1 MKIKLKLRSQLLL
14 IFSLIGILPVAI
26 VATISLMK
34 STAALE
40 SNALDQLIS
49 SRDVKADQIE
59 SYLNSAEKD
68 ISILSNSRD
77 VYELFRA
84 LQVYQELEEIVSE
97 NDKFGVD
104 NIDYKA
110 IWKERSKNLLKYVD
124 VLGYRDLLLLSA
136 DKGHI
141 IYSVKKGEEL
151 GSNVKKNFDEKNPV
165 SVLWKNVLETKR
177 VIFQDFTPYSYRE
190 NSPRFFVGAPVFNLR
205 GDTIAVVIL
214 ELSGGVINDI
224 MSQRSGLGETGET
237 YLVGKD
243 NLMRSDS
250 HLDSTHYSV
259 ANAFANPKNN
269 KAESIA
275 VNAALSG
282 ETGSKLIDSYLGREV
297 LSAYAPLRFEG
308 ATWAI
313 VAEKSRGEAFASVS
327 AIKLA
332 VMFSML
338 ITAVIIIAIGI
349 VLSRSITNP
358 ILKMTDIVNQLASGN
373 VRKRANIKRS
383 DELGDMASSLDNFA
397 EKLDTVFVSSLEKIS
412 EGDLTSNLTS
422 NGQQDVIT
430 NALIKTNADLKSIVT
445 DISGYTNSIVE
456 QSNKVMLSSETIL
469 SNTASSEQSIQSI
482 SAAIVEVN
490 EQVKITANTAREA
503 DELSQKAKQ
512 SASLGSDLVSKT
524 VSAMNDIREA
534 SSNISSILSAIENI
548 ANQTNL
554 LALNAAIEAARA
566 GETGRG
572 FAVVADEVR
581 ALAAQS
587 TKAANETAKLIEI
600 VVEKTQVGAEISE
613 NSSESLKEIVD
624 SIEVVCDL
632 MGNIAVASEEQ
643 ARTIDDTSSNLN
655 RIADKNV
662 ETTSEAKEGAG
673 TSQKLTEM
681 SSGLKGIVEKFTL
694 SSESTHSGRRS

>member
-1 MKIKLKLRSQLLL
+1 MKMKLKLRSQLLL

-26 VATISLMK
+26 VAAISLMK
-34 STAALE
+34 SSSALE
-40 SNALDQLIS
+40 SNALAQLVS
-49 SRDVKADQIE
+49 SRDVKASQIE
-59 SYLNSAEKD
+59 SYLDGAKKD

-77 VYELFRA
+77 IFDLYRA
-84 LQVYQELEEIVSE
+84 LQVYQELEEINSE

-110 IWKERSKNLLKYVD
+110 IWKERSQNLLKYVD

-136 DKGHI
+136 GKGHI
-141 IYSVKKGEEL
+141 IYSVKKGKEL
-151 GSNVKKNFDEKNPV
+151 GLNVKKNFDKKNPI
-165 SVLWKNVLETKR
+165 SLLWKKVLETKR
-177 VIFQDFTPYSYRE
+177 VAFQDFTPYNYR
-190 NSPRFFVGAPVFNLR
+190 NNTPRFFIGAPVFNLR
-205 GDTIAVVIL
+205 GDVVAVIIL
-214 ELSGGVINDI
+214 ELSGEVINDI

-237 YLVGKD
+237 FLVGKD
-243 NLMRSDS
+243 HLMRSNS
-250 HLDSTHYSV
+250 YLDSARYSV
-259 ANAFANPKNN
+259 VNAFANPESN
-269 KAESIA
+269 KAKSIA
-275 VNAALSG
+275 IDDALSG
-282 ETGSKLIDSYLGREV
+282 KTGSKLIDSYLGREV
-297 LSAYAPLRFEG
+297 LSAYAPLKFEG
-308 ATWAI
+308 TTWAI
-313 VAEKSRGEAFASVS
+313 VAEKSRGEAFASVN
-327 AIKLA
+327 AIKW
-332 VMFSML
+332 VIIYS
-338 ITAVIIIAIGI
+338 IIVIAVIIIAIGI

-358 ILKMTDIVNQLASGN
+358 ILKMTEIVNQLASGN
-373 VRKRANIKRS
+373 VRKRTNIKRS

-397 EKLDTVFVSSLEKIS
+397 EELDTVFVSSLEKIS

-422 NGQQDVIT
+422 KGQQDVIT

-482 SAAIVEVN
+482 SVAIVEVN
-490 EQVKITANTAREA
+490 EQVNTTANTAKEA
-503 DELSQKAKQ
+503 DELGQKAKQ
-512 SASLGSDLVSKT
+512 SASLGSELASKT

-566 GETGRG
+566 GESGRG

-587 TKAANETAKLIEI
+587 TKAANETAKLIDV
-600 VVEKTQVGAEISE
+600 VVEKTKVGAEISE
-613 NSSESLKEIVD
+613 HSSESLKEIVD
-624 SIEVVCDL
+624 SIEEVCNL
-632 MGNIAVASEEQ
+632 MGNIAIASEEQ
-643 ARTIDDTSSNLN
+643 ARTINDTSNNLN
-655 RIADKNV
+655 RIAAKNV
-662 ETTSEAKEGAG
+662 ETTSEAEEGAG

-694 SSESTHSGRRS
+694 SSESSHSSRRL

>member
-14 IFSLIGILPVAI
+14 AFSLIGILPVAI
-26 VATISLMK
+26 VAIISLMK
-34 STAALE
+34 SSSALE
-40 SNALDQLIS
+40 HDALDQLVS
-49 SRDVKADQIE
+49 SRDVKANQIE
-59 SYLNSAEKD
+59 GYLNSAKKD
-68 ISILSNSRD
+68 VSILSNSRD
-77 VYELFRA
+77 VHALFRA
-84 LQVYQELEEIVSE
+84 LQVYQELEEVKSE

-110 IWKERSKNLLKYVD
+110 IWKEKSDNLLKYVD

-141 IYSVKKGEEL
+141 IYSVKKGKEL
-151 GSNVKKNFDEKNPV
+151 GSNIKKNFDDKNPI
-165 SVLWKNVLETKR
+165 SVLWKK
-177 VIFQDFTPYSYRE
+177 VIEKKGVAFQDFTPYHYRD
-190 NSPRFFVGAPVFNLR
+190 NSPRFFIGAPVFNLR
-205 GDTIAVVIL
+205 GDVVAVVIL
-214 ELSGGVINDI
+214 ELSGEVINDI

-243 NLMRSDS
+243 GLMRSNS
-250 HLDSTHYSV
+250 YLDSGHHSV
-259 ANAFANPKNN
+259 ANAFSNPENN
-269 KAESIA
+269 KAKSIA
-275 VNAALSG
+275 IQAALSG
-282 ETGSKLIDSYLGREV
+282 KTGSKLIDSYLGREV
-297 LSAYAPLRFEG
+297 LSAYAPLKFEG

-327 AIKLA
+327 AIKWA
-332 VMFSML
+332 IIFSML
-338 ITAVIIIAIGI
+338 ITAAITIAIGI

-373 VRKRANIKRS
+373 VRKRTDIKRS

-397 EKLDTVFVSSLEKIS
+397 DELETVFVSSLEKIS
-412 EGDLTSNLTS
+412 KGDLTSNLTS
-422 NGQQDVIT
+422 KGQQDVIT

-490 EQVKITANTAREA
+490 EQVKITANTAKEA
-503 DELSQKAKQ
+503 DELGKKAQQ
-512 SASLGSDLVSKT
+512 SATIGSDLVGKT

-534 SSNISSILSAIENI
+534 SSNISSILSAIEDI

-566 GETGRG
+566 GEAGRG

-587 TKAANETAKLIEI
+587 TKAANETARLIEV

-624 SIEVVCDL
+624 SIEVVCNL
-632 MGNIAVASEEQ
+632 MGNIAIASDEQ
-643 ARTIDDTSSNLN
+643 ARTIDDTSNNLN
-655 RIADKNV
+655 RIAAKNV
-662 ETTSEAKEGAG
+662 ETTSEAEEGAG

-681 SSGLKGIVEKFTL
+681 SSGLKGIVEKFTI
-694 SSESTHSGRRS
+694 SSESTGSKRRS

>member
-1 MKIKLKLRSQLLL
+1 MRIKLKLRSQLLL
-14 IFSLIGILPVAI
+14 VFSLLGILPVAI
-26 VATISLMK
+26 VAAMSIVK
-34 STAALE
+34 SSSALE
-40 SNALDQLIS
+40 DDALEQLVS
-49 SRDVKADQIE
+49 LRDVKANQIE
-59 SYLNSAEKD
+59 SYLGSAKED

-77 VYELFRA
+77 VHGLFRA
-84 LQVYQELEEIVSE
+84 LQVYQELEEIDSE

-104 NIDYKA
+104 NIDYKG
-110 IWKERSKNLLKYVD
+110 IWEERSENLLKYVD

-141 IYSVKKGEEL
+141 IYTVKKGAEL

-165 SVLWKNVLETKR
+165 SVLWRKVLETKS
-177 VIFQDFTPYSYRE
+177 VAFQDFTPYSYRD
-190 NSPRFFVGAPVFNLR
+190 NTPRFFIGAPVFNLR
-205 GDTIAVVIL
+205 GDVVSVVIL
-214 ELSGGVINDI
+214 ELSGDIIDDI
-224 MSQRSGLGETGET
+224 MAQRSGLGETGET

-243 NLMRSDS
+243 YLMRSNS
-250 HLDSTHYSV
+250 YLDSERYSV
-259 ANAFANPKNN
+259 VNAFANSGSNR
-269 KAESIA
+269 AESISI
-275 VNAALSG
+275 NAALSG
-282 ETGSKLIDSYLGREV
+282 ETGSKLTESYLGQEV
-297 LSAYAPLRFEG
+297 LSAYAPLEFEG
-308 ATWAI
+308 AIWAI
-313 VAEKSRGEAFASVS
+313 VAEISREEAFASVS
-327 AIKLA
+327 AIKWA
-332 VMFSML
+332 IIFSML
-338 ITAVIIIAIGI
+338 ITVVIIIAIGV

-358 ILKMTDIVNQLASGN
+358 ILKMTEIVNQLARGN
-373 VRKRANIKRS
+373 VRKRTNIERS

-397 EKLDTVFVSSLEKIS
+397 EELETVFVGSLEKIS

-469 SNTASSEQSIQSI
+469 SNTASSEQSVQSI

-490 EQVKITANTAREA
+490 EQVKSTASTAKQA
-503 DELSQKAKQ
+503 DELGQKAKQ
-512 SASLGSDLVSKT
+512 SATVGRDLVSKT
-524 VSAMNDIREA
+524 VSAMDDIREA

-566 GETGRG
+566 GESGRG

-587 TKAANETAKLIEI
+587 TKAANETAKLIEV
-600 VVEKTQVGAEISE
+600 VVEKTKVGAEVSE

-624 SIEVVCDL
+624 SIEAVCNL
-632 MGNIAVASEEQ
+632 MGNIALASEEQ
-643 ARTIDDTSSNLN
+643 AGAIDDTSNNLN
-655 RIADKNV
+655 RIAAKNV
-662 ETTSEAKEGAG
+662 ETTSEAEEGAG

-681 SSGLKGIVEKFTL
+681 SSGLKGIVEKFVL
-694 SSESTHSGRRS
+694 SHE

>member
-1 MKIKLKLRSQLLL
+1 MKLKLRSQLLL

-49 SRDVKADQIE
+49 SRDVKANQIE
-59 SYLNSAEKD
+59 SYLDSAEKD

-110 IWKERSKNLLKYVD
+110 IWKERSENLLKYVD

-165 SVLWKNVLETKR
+165 SVLWRKVLDTKG
-177 VIFQDFTPYSYRE
+177 VTFQDFTPYSYRD

-250 HLDSTHYSV
+250 YLDSAHHSV
-259 ANAFANPKNN
+259 VNAFANPKNN

-297 LSAYAPLRFEG
+297 LSAYAPLKFEG

-327 AIKLA
+327 AIKWA

-358 ILKMTDIVNQLASGN
+358 ILKMIDIVNQLASGN

-397 EKLDTVFVSSLEKIS
+397 EKLETVFVSSLEKIS

-490 EQVKITANTAREA
+490 EQVKITANTAKEA

-534 SSNISSILSAIENI
+534 SSNISSILSAIEDI

-587 TKAANETAKLIEI
+587 TKAANETAKLIAV
-600 VVEKTQVGAEISE
+600 VVEKTQVGADISGS
-613 NSSESLKEIVD
+613 SSESLKEIVD

-694 SSESTHSGRRS
+694 GSESSHSGRRL

>member
-34 STAALE
+34 SSAALE
-40 SNALDQLIS
+40 SNALEQLIS
-49 SRDVKADQIE
+49 SRDVKASQIE
-59 SYLNSAEKD
+59 SYLNSAKKE

-77 VYELFRA
+77 IYELFHA
-84 LQVYQELEEIVSE
+84 LQVYQELEEIGSE
-97 NDKFGVD
+97 NDKFGID
-104 NIDYKA
+104 NIDYKG
-110 IWKERSKNLLKYVD
+110 IWKERSENLLKYVD
-124 VLGYRDLLLLSA
+124 ILGYRDLLLLSA

-141 IYSVKKGEEL
+141 IYSVKKGAEL

-165 SVLWKNVLETKR
+165 AALWRKVLETKN
-177 VIFQDFTPYSYRE
+177 IAFQDFTPYRYRN
-190 NSPRFFVGAPVFNLR
+190 NSPRFFIGAPVLNLR
-205 GDTIAVVIL
+205 GDITSVIIL
-214 ELSGGVINDI
+214 ELSGDIINDI

-237 YLVGKD
+237 YLVGQD
-243 NLMRSDS
+243 NLMRSNS
-250 HLDSTHYSV
+250 YLDSARYSV
-259 ANAFANPKNN
+259 MNAFANPESNQVT
-269 KAESIA
+269 SIA
-275 VNAALSG
+275 INAALSG
-282 ETGSKLIDSYLGREV
+282 ETGSKVIDSYLGREV
-297 LSAYAPLRFEG
+297 LSAYAPLKFEG
-308 ATWAI
+308 VTWAI
-313 VAEKSRGEAFASVS
+313 VAEQSHGEAFASVS
-327 AIKLA
+327 AIKWA
-332 VMFSML
+332 VMISIL

-349 VLSRSITNP
+349 VLSRSITHP

-373 VRKRANIKRS
+373 VRKRTNIKRS

-397 EKLDTVFVSSLEKIS
+397 EELDTVFVSSLEKIS

-490 EQVKITANTAREA
+490 EQVKITANTAKEA
-503 DELSQKAKQ
+503 DELGQKAKQ

-566 GETGRG
+566 GESGRG

-613 NSSESLKEIVD
+613 SSSESLKEIVD

-681 SSGLKGIVEKFTL
+681 SSGLKGIVEKFVL
-694 SSESTHSGRRS
+694 SR

>member
-14 IFSLIGILPVAI
+14 VFSLIGILPVAI
-26 VATISLMK
+26 IATISVMK
-34 STAALE
+34 SSSALE
-40 SNALDQLIS
+40 SNALEQLIS
-49 SRDVKADQIE
+49 SRDEKANQIE
-59 SYLNSAEKD
+59 SYLKNAEKD

-77 VYELFRA
+77 IYELFHA

-97 NDKFGVD
+97 NDTFGVD
-104 NIDYKA
+104 NIDYKG
-110 IWKERSKNLLKYVD
+110 IWEERSENLLKYVD

-141 IYSVKKGEEL
+141 IYSVKKGAEL
-151 GSNVKKNFDEKNPV
+151 GLNIKKNFDEKNPV
-165 SVLWKNVLETKR
+165 SVLWRKVLETKR
-177 VIFQDFTPYSYRE
+177 VAFQDFTPYSYRD
-190 NSPRFFVGAPVFNLR
+190 NSPRSFIGAPVFNLR
-205 GDTIAVVIL
+205 GDVVSVVIL
-214 ELSGGVINDI
+214 ELSGDVINNI

-250 HLDSTHYSV
+250 YLDSTRYSV
-259 ANAFANPKNN
+259 ANAFANPESN
-269 KAESIA
+269 KTESIA
-275 VNAALSG
+275 INAALSG
-282 ETGSKLIDSYLGREV
+282 ETGSKLINNYLGHEV
-297 LSAYAPLRFEG
+297 LSAYAPLEFEG

-313 VAEKSRGEAFASVS
+313 VAEKSRGEAFASIS
-327 AIKLA
+327 EIKWAII
-332 VMFSML
+332 FSML
-338 ITAVIIIAIGI
+338 ITAAIIIVIGI

-358 ILKMTDIVNQLASGN
+358 ILKMTEIVNQLASGN
-373 VRKRANIKRS
+373 VRKRTNIKRS

-397 EKLDTVFVSSLEKIS
+397 EELETVFVSSLEKIS
-412 EGDLTSNLTS
+412 EGDLTGNLTS

-430 NALIKTNADLKSIVT
+430 NALIKTNADLKSVVT

-469 SNTASSEQSIQSI
+469 SNTASSEQSVQSI
-482 SAAIVEVN
+482 SVAIVEVN
-490 EQVKITANTAREA
+490 EQVKITANTAKEA
-503 DELSQKAKQ
+503 DEMGQKAKQ
-512 SASLGSDLVSKT
+512 SALLGSDLVSRT

-587 TKAANETAKLIEI
+587 TKAASETAKLIEV
-600 VVEKTQVGAEISE
+600 VVEKTQVGAEVSE
-613 NSSESLKEIVD
+613 SSSESLKEIVD

-632 MGNIAVASEEQ
+632 MGNIAIASEEQ
-643 ARTIDDTSSNLN
+643 ARTIDDTSNNLN
-655 RIADKNV
+655 RIAAKNV

-681 SSGLKGIVEKFTL
+681 SSGLKGIVEKFIL
-694 SSESTHSGRRS
+694 SPDSTHSNHGL

>member
-34 STAALE
+34 SSAALE
-40 SNALDQLIS
+40 SNALEQLIS
-49 SRDVKADQIE
+49 SRDVKASQIE
-59 SYLNSAEKD
+59 SYLNSAKKE

-77 VYELFRA
+77 IYELFHA
-84 LQVYQELEEIVSE
+84 LQVYQELEEIGSE
-97 NDKFGVD
+97 NDKFGID
-104 NIDYKA
+104 NIDYKG
-110 IWKERSKNLLKYVD
+110 IWKERSENLLKYVD
-124 VLGYRDLLLLSA
+124 ILGYRDLLLLSA

-141 IYSVKKGEEL
+141 IYSVKKGAEL

-165 SVLWKNVLETKR
+165 AALWRKVLETKN
-177 VIFQDFTPYSYRE
+177 IAFQDFTPYRYRN
-190 NSPRFFVGAPVFNLR
+190 NSPRLFIGAPVLNLR
-205 GDTIAVVIL
+205 GDITSVIIL
-214 ELSGGVINDI
+214 ELSGDIINDI

-237 YLVGKD
+237 YLVGQD
-243 NLMRSDS
+243 NLMRSNS
-250 HLDSTHYSV
+250 YLDSARYSV
-259 ANAFANPKNN
+259 MNAFANPESNQ
-269 KAESIA
+269 ATSIA
-275 VNAALSG
+275 INAALSG
-282 ETGSKLIDSYLGREV
+282 ETGSKVIDSYLGREV
-297 LSAYAPLRFEG
+297 LSAYAPLKFEG
-308 ATWAI
+308 VTWAI
-313 VAEKSRGEAFASVS
+313 VAEQSHGEAFASVS
-327 AIKLA
+327 GIKWA
-332 VMFSML
+332 VMISIL

-349 VLSRSITNP
+349 VLSRSITHP

-373 VRKRANIKRS
+373 VRKRTNIKRS

-397 EKLDTVFVSSLEKIS
+397 EELDTVFVSSLEKIS

-490 EQVKITANTAREA
+490 EQVKITANTAKEA
-503 DELSQKAKQ
+503 DELGQKAKQ

-566 GETGRG
+566 GESGRG

-613 NSSESLKEIVD
+613 SSSESLKEIVD

-681 SSGLKGIVEKFTL
+681 SSGLKGIVEKFVL
-694 SSESTHSGRRS
+694 SR

>member
-1 MKIKLKLRSQLLL
+1 
-14 IFSLIGILPVAI
+14 
-26 VATISLMK
+26 MK
-34 STAALE
+34 SSAALE
-40 SNALDQLIS
+40 SNALEQLIS
-49 SRDVKADQIE
+49 SRDVKASQIE
-59 SYLNSAEKD
+59 SYLNSAKKE

-77 VYELFRA
+77 IYELFHA
-84 LQVYQELEEIVSE
+84 LQVYQELEEIGSE
-97 NDKFGVD
+97 NDKFGID
-104 NIDYKA
+104 NIDYKG
-110 IWKERSKNLLKYVD
+110 IWKERSENLLKYVD
-124 VLGYRDLLLLSA
+124 ILGYRDLLLLSA

-141 IYSVKKGEEL
+141 IYSVKKGAEL

-165 SVLWKNVLETKR
+165 AALWRKVLETKN
-177 VIFQDFTPYSYRE
+177 IAFQDFTPYRYRN
-190 NSPRFFVGAPVFNLR
+190 NSPRFFIGAPVLNLR
-205 GDTIAVVIL
+205 GDITSVIIL
-214 ELSGGVINDI
+214 ELSGDIINDI

-237 YLVGKD
+237 YLVGQD
-243 NLMRSDS
+243 NLMRSNS
-250 HLDSTHYSV
+250 YLDSARYSV
-259 ANAFANPKNN
+259 MNAFANPESNQVT
-269 KAESIA
+269 SIA
-275 VNAALSG
+275 INAALSG
-282 ETGSKLIDSYLGREV
+282 ETGSKVIDSYLGREV
-297 LSAYAPLRFEG
+297 LSAYAPLKFEG
-308 ATWAI
+308 VTWAI
-313 VAEKSRGEAFASVS
+313 VAEQSHGEAFASVS
-327 AIKLA
+327 AIKWA
-332 VMFSML
+332 VMISIL

-349 VLSRSITNP
+349 VLSRSITHP

-373 VRKRANIKRS
+373 VRKRTNIKRS

-397 EKLDTVFVSSLEKIS
+397 EELDTVFVSSLEKIS

-490 EQVKITANTAREA
+490 EQVKITANTAKEA
-503 DELSQKAKQ
+503 DELGQKAKQ

-566 GETGRG
+566 GESGRG

-613 NSSESLKEIVD
+613 SSSESLKEIVD

-681 SSGLKGIVEKFTL
+681 SSGLKGIVEKFVL
-694 SSESTHSGRRS
+694 SR

>member
-14 IFSLIGILPVAI
+14 VFSLLGILPVAI
-26 VATISLMK
+26 VAAISIVK
-34 STAALE
+34 SSSALE
-40 SNALDQLIS
+40 DDALEQLVS
-49 SRDVKADQIE
+49 LRDVKANQIE
-59 SYLNSAEKD
+59 SYLGSAKED

-77 VYELFRA
+77 IQGLFRA

-104 NIDYKA
+104 NIDYKG
-110 IWKERSKNLLKYVD
+110 IWEERSENLLKYVD

-141 IYSVKKGEEL
+141 IYSVKKGAEL

-165 SVLWKNVLETKR
+165 SVLWRKVLETKS
-177 VIFQDFTPYSYRE
+177 VAFQDFTPYSYRD
-190 NSPRFFVGAPVFNLR
+190 NSPRFFIGAPVFNLR
-205 GDTIAVVIL
+205 GDVVSVVIL
-214 ELSGGVINDI
+214 ELSGDIIDDI
-224 MSQRSGLGETGET
+224 MAQRSGLGETGET

-243 NLMRSDS
+243 YLMRSNS
-250 HLDSTHYSV
+250 YLDSERYSV
-259 ANAFANPKNN
+259 VNAFANSESNR
-269 KAESIA
+269 AESISI
-275 VNAALSG
+275 NAALSG
-282 ETGSKLIDSYLGREV
+282 ETGSKLTESYLGQEV
-297 LSAYAPLRFEG
+297 LSAYAPLEFEG

-313 VAEKSRGEAFASVS
+313 VAEISREEAFASVS
-327 AIKLA
+327 AIKWA
-332 VMFSML
+332 IIFSML
-338 ITAVIIIAIGI
+338 ITVVIIIAIGV

-358 ILKMTDIVNQLASGN
+358 ILKMTEIVNQLASGN
-373 VRKRANIKRS
+373 VRKRTNIERS

-397 EKLDTVFVSSLEKIS
+397 EELETVFVGSLEKIS

-430 NALIKTNADLKSIVT
+430 NALIKTNADLKNIVT

-469 SNTASSEQSIQSI
+469 SNTASSEQSVQSI

-490 EQVKITANTAREA
+490 EQVKSTASTAKQA
-503 DELSQKAKQ
+503 DELGQKAKQ
-512 SASLGSDLVSKT
+512 SATVGRDLVSKT
-524 VSAMNDIREA
+524 VSAMDDIREA

-566 GETGRG
+566 GESGRG

-587 TKAANETAKLIEI
+587 TKAANETAKLIEV
-600 VVEKTQVGAEISE
+600 VVEKTKVGAEVSE

-624 SIEVVCDL
+624 SIEAVCNL
-632 MGNIAVASEEQ
+632 MGNIALASEEQ
-643 ARTIDDTSSNLN
+643 ASAIDDTSNNLN
-655 RIADKNV
+655 RIAAKNV
-662 ETTSEAKEGAG
+662 ETTSEAEEGAG

-681 SSGLKGIVEKFTL
+681 SSGLKGIVEKFVL
-694 SSESTHSGRRS
+694 SHE

>member
-26 VATISLMK
+26 VATISIMK
-34 STAALE
+34 SSSALE
-40 SNALDQLIS
+40 SDALDQLIS
-49 SRDVKADQIE
+49 SRDVKVNQIE
-59 SYLNSAEKD
+59 SYLSSAKKD
-68 ISILSNSRD
+68 ISILSTSRD
-77 VYELFRA
+77 IYELFRA
-84 LQVYQELEEIVSE
+84 LQVYQELEEIFSE
-97 NDKFGVD
+97 NDEFGVD
-104 NIDYKA
+104 NIDYEG
-110 IWKERSKNLLKYVD
+110 IWKEKSENLLKYVD

-141 IYSVKKGEEL
+141 IYSVQKGSEL
-151 GSNVKKNFDEKNPV
+151 GLNVKKNFNEKNPV
-165 SVLWKNVLETKR
+165 SVLWKKVLETKG
-177 VIFQDFTPYSYRE
+177 VAFQDFTTYSYR
-190 NSPRFFVGAPVFNLR
+190 NNKPRAFIGAPVFNLR
-205 GDTIAVVIL
+205 GDVTSVVIL
-214 ELSGGVINDI
+214 ELSGDVINDI

-243 NLMRSDS
+243 SLMRSNS
-250 HLDSTHYSV
+250 YLDSARYSV
-259 ANAFANPKNN
+259 TNAFASPESN
-269 KAESIA
+269 KATSIA
-275 VNAALSG
+275 INAALSG
-282 ETGSKLIDSYLGREV
+282 ETGSKLIDSYLGDEV
-297 LSAYAPLRFEG
+297 LSAYAPIKFEG
-308 ATWAI
+308 VTWAI
-313 VAEKSRGEAFASVS
+313 VAEQSREEAFASVS
-327 AIKLA
+327 AIKW
-332 VMFSML
+332 VIIFSML
-338 ITAVIIIAIGI
+338 VTAAIIIVIGV

-358 ILKMTDIVNQLASGN
+358 ILKMTGFVNQLASGN
-373 VRKRANIKRS
+373 VRERTDVKRS

-397 EKLDTVFVSSLEKIS
+397 EELETVFVSSLAKIS

-490 EQVKITANTAREA
+490 EQVKITANTAKEA
-503 DELSQKAKQ
+503 DELGQKAQQ
-512 SASLGSDLVSKT
+512 SAMIGSDLVSKT

-534 SSNISSILSAIENI
+534 SSNISSILSAIEDI

-613 NSSESLKEIVD
+613 SSSESLKEIVD
-624 SIEVVCDL
+624 SIEVVCNL
-632 MGNIAVASEEQ
+632 MGNIAIASDEQ
-643 ARTIDDTSSNLN
+643 ARTIDDTSNNLN
-655 RIADKNV
+655 RIAAKNV

-694 SSESTHSGRRS
+694 SPESTHSSRRS